1 MSEENPLL
9 KTLPPETDYITY
21 LTILEY
27 NLNKEQL
34 PTLHGI
40 LQDTTLTAN
49 IGWDLIHLLLP
60 LLPESEQCLRDIAH
74 LGNPR
79 EVILKVTESLEDI
92 SRDADNGDDDVEEDE
107 DVVADVEEDQEN
119 DESSA
124 QEAAKRV
131 NTNHDATS
139 PSRDTRFSVLL
150 SLLAILLPRIKT
162 KYPSRFLSTTL
173 QSVLSTYNSLSRSE
187 AAIEA
192 ILTFSKQISGTK
204 RPALP
209 PRMSSSSITTLQKAQ
224 GQTSAPDPEAN
235 SDGVAAG
242 EVELQKRLSQSF
254 LTFVAEIYFSNLQQE
269 DGDAPGMSYAA
280 RYQEIVSPERR
291 IPHRRT
297 ASQLFEE
304 EEYKLRDSNAG
315 QILVCRIPLFK
326 VPWNTC

>member
-1 MSEENPLL
+1 MSEDNPLL

-60 LLPESEQCLRDIAH
+60 LLPESEQCLRDIVH

-79 EVILKVTESLEDI
+79 EVILKVTESLEEI
-92 SRDADNGDDDVEEDE
+92 SRGAEDGDEATGEEEDI
-107 DVVADVEEDQEN
+107 DVDREGDQDKGET
-119 DESSA
+119 A
-124 QEAAKRV
+124 AEAIINQPDKV
-131 NTNHDATS
+131 QDATAS
-139 PSRDTRFSVLL
+139 PSRETRFSVLL

-173 QSVLSTYNSLSRSE
+173 QSIHSTYTSLSRSE

-209 PRMSSSSITTLQKAQ
+209 PRISSSSITTLQKAQ
-224 GQTSAPDPEAN
+224 DQPSAPDPEAN
-235 SDGVAAG
+235 SDGIGAG
-242 EVELQKRLSQSF
+242 EMELQERLSQSF
-254 LTFVAEIYFSNLQQE
+254 LTFVAEVYFSSLQQE
-269 DGDAPGMSYAA
+269 EEDAPGMSYAA
-280 RYQEIVSPERR
+280 RFQETVSPERR

-297 ASQLFEE
+297 VSQLYVEE
-304 EEYKLRDSNAG
+304 AYKLRDSNAG
-315 QILVCRIPLFK
+315 RILVCLGPTSAHRYA
-326 VPWNTC
+326 C